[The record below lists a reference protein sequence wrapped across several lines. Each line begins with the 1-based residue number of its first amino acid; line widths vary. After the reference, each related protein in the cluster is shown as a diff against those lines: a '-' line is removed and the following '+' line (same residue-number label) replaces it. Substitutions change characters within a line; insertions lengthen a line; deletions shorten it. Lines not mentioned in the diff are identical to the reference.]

1 MARNFPNFLQAYM
14 TYASDSF
21 VPDRFHRW
29 VGLSLIAGAVQRKVS
44 LKQDLIHYFPN
55 IYVMLVS
62 HPKQGKSTAIDR
74 GADLLETM
82 KKEINP
88 NFRIIPTRVTDAAF
102 IEEMK
107 IVERIPL
114 PQNQNVTIP
123 QSAGYF
129 YAGEASAS
137 ALQNLYGD
145 FVATLTAMYDC
156 PKFYRSKTKGNPI
169 LVEIENACMNV
180 LAGTTFSYLRE
191 LVNDRT
197 IEGGFASR
205 LIYVVAPERKI
216 RDGVW
221 ETKKAGPSAEFR
233 DKLLQDLHHI
243 NGLIGPVRVSDGWRR
258 RYEEWQPVFDRY
270 IIDLNS
276 AALESLLTRKD
287 MNLIKVSMLLSISES
302 DSLVLEERHFDE
314 ALELI
319 DDTYKDAR
327 MVLATSAMADRNSQR
342 GLTQFIAQTLKRE
355 KKLTRAVLKSKI
367 TTYGCDVDRVD
378 KTLDALLQSEW
389 IGFDGEYYHILIDP
403 DNYL

>member
-1 MARNFPNFLQAYM
+1 MEYS
-14 TYASDSF
+14 SDAF

-74 GADLLETM
+74 GADLLESFRRDL
-82 KKEINP
+82 NP

-114 PQNQNVTIP
+114 AQNPSIMVP

-156 PKFYRSKTKGNPI
+156 PKFYRSKTKGNPL

-205 LIYVVAPERKI
+205 LIYVVAPERKV
-216 RDGVW
+216 RDGIW
-221 ETKKAGPSAEFR
+221 ETKKEGPSASFR
-233 DKLLQDLHHI
+233 NALIQDLNHI
-243 NGLIGPVRVSDGWRR
+243 NGLMGPVKVSDGWRK
-258 RYEEWQPVFDRY
+258 RYEAWQPEFDQY

-276 AALESLLTRKD
+276 SALESLLTRKD

-302 DSLVLEERHFDE
+302 DSLILEERHFDE

-327 MVLATSAMADRNSQR
+327 MVLATSAIADKNSQR
-342 GLTQFIAQTLKRE
+342 GITQFIAQTLKRE
-355 KKLTRAVLKSKI
+355 KKLNRAVLKSRI
-367 TTYGCDVDRVD
+367 VTYGCEVDRVE
-378 KTLDALLQSEW
+378 KTLDMMIQSKW
-389 IGFDGEYYHILIDP
+389 ISFDGEDYHIIVNP
-403 DNYL
+403 DDYL